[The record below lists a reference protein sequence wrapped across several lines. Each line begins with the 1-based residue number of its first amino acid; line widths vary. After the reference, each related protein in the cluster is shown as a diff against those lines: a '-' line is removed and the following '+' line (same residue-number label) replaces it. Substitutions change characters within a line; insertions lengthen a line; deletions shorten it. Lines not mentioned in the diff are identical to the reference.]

1 MIKHKQQQVSQPSD
15 ESGFTIIESLVAII
29 VVAILLAAI
38 APTIVIATATRVQS
52 KRVELATQAVRT
64 FIDGVKTGAVTIPEP
79 TNFTTTTNATIVLL
93 ASTDATRSLADN
105 LLNTTTNMKP
115 PATLTKQYLYCV
127 TKDPNINNGNLTIEN
142 PGCISNTDIKIFY
155 IQAVKIIGKG
165 STPIDTTTGLP
176 IDGYGLG
183 IRVYRSDIDFT
194 KTVNASDGNIT
205 GQSNTKQSIFTGT
218 LGNSQSPLVE
228 MTTVIGS
235 KNTSFNALCQRL
247 AVYSSTT
254 PAPTNSTCN

>member
-1 MIKHKQQQVSQPSD
+1 MIKRKQQQVSQPSG

-52 KRVELATQAVRT
+52 KRVELATQAART
-64 FIDGVKTGAVTIPEP
+64 FIDGVKTGAVTTPDP
-79 TNFTTTTNATIVLL
+79 TNTNTSITITLPQ
-93 ASTDATRSLADN
+93 STNATRSLADN
-105 LLNTTTNMKP
+105 LLTTTNMAVP
-115 PATLTKQYLYCV
+115 TASTSLYCV
-127 TKDPNINNGNLTIEN
+127 TKDGNNNLTISA
-142 PGCISNTDIKIFY
+142 PSCTSNLFY
-155 IQAVKIIGKG
+155 IQAVKIIGTG
-165 STPIDTTTGLP
+165 STPINTTTGLP

-194 KTVNASDGNIT
+194 KTVNASDS
-205 GQSNTKQSIFTGT
+205 SNNKRQNTFTGT
-218 LGNSQSPLVE
+218 LGNTQSPLVE

-247 AVYSSTT
+247 AIPATT
-254 PAPTNSTCN
+254 PVTTNNTCN

>member
-1 MIKHKQQQVSQPSD
+1 MIKPKPQQISQLSG

-29 VVAILLAAI
+29 IVAILLAAI

-64 FIDGVKTGAVTIPEP
+64 FIDGLKIGAVTPP
-79 TNFTTTTNATIVLL
+79 TTTITPDGTL
-93 ASTDATRSLADN
+93 AGN
-105 LLNTTTNMKP
+105 LLTTNTTSMPVPT
-115 PATLTKQYLYCV
+115 ATTSLYCV
-127 TKDPNINNGNLTIEN
+127 TKDANNNLTITAPN
-142 PGCISNTDIKIFY
+142 CTSNLFY
-155 IQAVKIIGKG
+155 IQAAKVIVTG
-165 STPIDTTTGLP
+165 STPINTTTGQP

-194 KTVNASDGNIT
+194 KTVNAST
-205 GQSNTKQSIFTGT
+205 SSNNNRQKTFTGS
-218 LGNSQSPLVE
+218 LGSTQSPLVE

-247 AVYSSTT
+247 AVTSRTSD
-254 PAPTNSTCN
+254 TNTTCN

>member
-1 MIKHKQQQVSQPSD
+1 MIKHKQQQIHPSG

-64 FIDGVKTGAVTIPEP
+64 FIDGVKTGAVPIPATTI
-79 TNFTTTTNATIVLL
+79 TLTLSAT
-93 ASTDATRSLADN
+93 ATPRSLGDN
-105 LLNTTTNMKP
+105 LLTTGATGNMP
-115 PATLTKQYLYCV
+115 VPTASTSLYCV
-127 TKDPNINNGNLTIEN
+127 IKDANNNLTISA
-142 PGCISNTDIKIFY
+142 PTCTSNLFY
-155 IQAVKIIGKG
+155 IQAVKVIVAG
-165 STPIDTTTGLP
+165 STPIDTTTNLP

-183 IRVYRSDIDFT
+183 IRVYGSNIDFT
-194 KTVNASDGNIT
+194 KTVNASDS
-205 GQSNTKQSIFTGT
+205 SNNKRQNSFTGT

-247 AVYSSTT
+247 AVTTSTT
-254 PAPTNSTCN
+254 TNNTCN

>member
-1 MIKHKQQQVSQPSD
+1 MIKHKQQQQIHPSG

-38 APTIVIATATRVQS
+38 APTIVIATATRLQS
-52 KRVELATQAVRT
+52 KRVELATQAART
-64 FIDGVKTGAVTIPEP
+64 FIDGVKTGAVTIPA
-79 TNFTTTTNATIVLL
+79 TTITLL
-93 ASTDATRSLADN
+93 QSTDATRSLADN
-105 LLNTTTNMKP
+105 LLTTTNMP
-115 PATLTKQYLYCV
+115 VPTASTALTSLYCV
-127 TKDPNINNGNLTIEN
+127 TKDPNNNLTISSPPN
-142 PGCISNTDIKIFY
+142 CTSNLFY
-155 IQAVKIIGKG
+155 IQAVKIIGTG
-165 STPIDTTTGLP
+165 STPIDTTTNLP

-183 IRVYRSDIDFT
+183 IRVYGSNIDFT
-194 KTVNASDGNIT
+194 KAVNASDS
-205 GQSNTKQSIFTGT
+205 SNNKRQNSFTGT

-254 PAPTNSTCN
+254 PAPTNNTCN

>member
-1 MIKHKQQQVSQPSD
+1 MIKHKPQQISQPSD

-29 VVAILLAAI
+29 LVAILLAAI

-64 FIDGVKTGAVTIPEP
+64 FIDGVKTGAVTTPA
-79 TNFTTTTNATIVLL
+79 TTITLTLSAAATP
-93 ASTDATRSLADN
+93 RSLGDN
-105 LLNTTTNMKP
+105 LLTTTNMLVP
-115 PATLTKQYLYCV
+115 TASTSLYCV
-127 TKDPNINNGNLTIEN
+127 TKDANNNLTISPPN
-142 PGCISNTDIKIFY
+142 CTSSLFY
-155 IQAVKIIGKG
+155 IQAVKIIVAG
-165 STPIDTTTGLP
+165 STPIDTTTTLP

-183 IRVYRSDIDFT
+183 IRVYGSNIDFT
-194 KTVNASDGNIT
+194 KTVNASDS
-205 GQSNTKQSIFTGT
+205 SNNKRQNSFTGT

-247 AVYSSTT
+247 AVTSSTT
-254 PAPTNSTCN
+254 TNNTCN